1 MPITHTDVIDVLQ
14 DPLVKRMNFR
24 VGRVSLSAPEYGKV
38 VDHLQTG
45 DITVAPA
52 RNGALYRPG
61 PNTIELAGDSP
72 LDVRVRRD
80 IIHECT
86 HALIDINAPGTTRLE
101 GEVAAYLA
109 EFTYLLM
116 WNGTAAFT
124 GDRSQEMADTRHSTR
139 TLQSIMQ
146 FAYTYNLHVGG
157 GVSKSVD
164 LRDIARMV
172 AIVHADPLYAGIG
185 QNEKM
190 SSPGV
195 RIHPPWARAPD
206 KAP

>member
-24 VGRVSLSAPEYGKV
+24 VGRVSLSAAEYGKV

-116 WNGTAAFT
+116 WNNTRPFV
-124 GDRSQEMADTRHSTR
+124 GDRSQEMANTPDSKR
-139 TLQSIMQ
+139 TLQSISQ
-146 FAYTYNLHVGG
+146 FAYTYNLHVPQGFG
-157 GVSKSVD
+157 TSID

-172 AIVHADPLYAGIG
+172 TIVQAEPLYAGIG
-185 QNEKM
+185 RNEKLI
-190 SSPGV
+190 SPGV
-195 RIHPPWARAPD
+195 RIHPPWAPAPH